1 MGTPQTPTREA
12 IPVHEYVQEGIR
24 LLSQLAHGW
33 QLHSAVRLSP
43 AEERTMAREPV
54 HAVPA
59 SIAER
64 IGKLRVLI
72 VPYIGCFES
81 GDAVCFTKP
90 AGETHSAVWV
100 ESGGSTNLILAC
112 RELDAHDTGF
122 ELLASV
128 AQLLHPKLAASE
140 LEIYTRLLEEELRQ
154 NVRGEIDKE
163 ALSAK
168 EAYLNSRGGAA
179 HKSEQFT
186 RYRDTSLVSTLAEYM
201 HGLWHDVQIRT
212 GPEHLPVPQLRQRMT
227 AFAKMFPPNEGYG
240 LFARELQE
248 EPS

>member
-1 MGTPQTPTREA
+1 
-12 IPVHEYVQEGIR
+12 
-24 LLSQLAHGW
+24 
-33 QLHSAVRLSP
+33 
-43 AEERTMAREPV
+43 MAREPV

-168 EAYLNSRGGAA
+168 EAYLNSRGAA

-227 AFAKMFPPNEGYG
+227 ALAKMFPPNEGYG